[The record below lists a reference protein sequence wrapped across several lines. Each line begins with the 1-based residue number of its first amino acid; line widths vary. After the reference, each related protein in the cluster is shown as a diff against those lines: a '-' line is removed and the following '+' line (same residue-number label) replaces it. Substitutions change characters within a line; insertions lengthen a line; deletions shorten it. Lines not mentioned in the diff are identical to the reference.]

1 MYRELATAKRRHKR
15 RDSIRNTSSSA
26 ASRHLI
32 REEGPT
38 ATAVEERNKHST
50 KDRIINSSSNPR
62 NLNSH
67 DKDIAQKESLYRR
80 LVLNKL
86 KNKGTRTTSKT
97 PSQTNRGKR
106 SERIAKRQQQQ
117 EKIAQRRIARR
128 PVSSISGS
136 NFTPGE
142 KDSLNCAVHWK
153 LFGFQQNKMPKEII
167 SLLIRQS
174 DQEQEEEIYRTQHEH
189 FFDLAKTWMT
199 EDSDVLNS
207 HTDHRKVQVHI
218 GQQLVKVATKSRR
231 RKSNKNEAFVTKI
244 LVRTTKRLAEA
255 AAVEM
260 NVTPLQVACIQGLP
274 PNIVAVLIDE
284 DLSPKQQL
292 QHGCS
297 SPVNQRNDMG
307 RIPLHS
313 IVQCICEG
321 GIPYSEGAEIIDLL
335 CAKDIH
341 TIHSSDFDATSPTD
355 LAHIALV
362 RKEKMIRQRAR
373 NRNTTVDNKI
383 QTINVLLMNL
393 RRISISSYRLYKMK
407 CEQDHFDTKERLEEQ
422 LLENQHEWNIPLMGI
437 GIGGGIATGTG
448 TSSPMIATATA
459 IRNTTSWP
467 LSQGVVGAPTR
478 SETHSSLRT
487 SYFNTR
493 PGSSANL
500 DVNERNL
507 DVFNDCPI
515 LETAHAM
522 KYSCRLASYVEWRN
536 GQMY

>member
-1 MYRELATAKRRHKR
+1 MVQTASFYSRFELILHF
-15 RDSIRNTSSSA
+15 
-26 ASRHLI
+26 H
-32 REEGPT
+32 
-38 ATAVEERNKHST
+38 
-50 KDRIINSSSNPR
+50 
-62 NLNSH
+62 
-67 DKDIAQKESLYRR
+67 
-80 LVLNKL
+80 KL
-86 KNKGTRTTSKT
+86 KNKGRMHQTRSS
-97 PSQTNRGKR
+97 PPASQTNQGKKTNKR
-106 SERIAKRQQQQ
+106 SEKRHQREEKKQQ
-117 EKIAQRRIARR
+117 ENKAALQWQLVRQKLHL
-128 PVSSISGS
+128 SSISS
-136 NFTPGE
+136 SSD
-142 KDSLNCAVHWK
+142 KIAVP
-153 LFGFQQNKMPKEII
+153 LGFQNNVRKKMIS
-167 SLLIRQS
+167 SLLIRHS
-174 DQEQEEEIYRTQHEH
+174 VHEHEEEIYRTQHLH
-189 FFDLAKTWMT
+189 FINLIRAWKI
-199 EDSDVLNS
+199 EGINGLN
-207 HTDHRKVQVHI
+207 TDHSRKAVHI
-218 GQQLVKVATKSRR
+218 GQQLVKIAIKSRKR
-231 RKSNKNEAFVTKI
+231 TSNKNEEFVTKI

-260 NVTPLQVACIQGLP
+260 DFTPLQIACIQGLP
-274 PNIVAVLIDE
+274 ASIVAFLIDE
-284 DLSPKQQL
+284 ELPPKLVQLQL

-297 SPVNQRNDMG
+297 SAVNQRNDMG

-448 TSSPMIATATA
+448 TSSPMTATATA